1 MPIYTNRSFSDVVNR
16 LSPSVPGCP
25 TPVIEQYVRDAAI
38 EACERTLAWRYE
50 QPAIRL
56 VTGAYD
62 YEFDTPDDAEVHAFI
77 TATVNDKRLTPVT
90 LEQLY
95 DLYPKWPHQAA
106 NEYAEPRYVTQLDPD
121 HFSVAPLP
129 DASQNYDV
137 RMIVC
142 LKPLRTATKMD
153 KTFLDELENVIMH
166 GALQHLLVLPDRT
179 FSDRELASYHA
190 KQFAYKLSERRAR
203 TNLGVGK
210 ASMRVQAQ
218 KFA

>member
-1 MPIYTNRSFSDVVNR
+1 MADRTFNDIVNR

-25 TPVIEQYVRDAAI
+25 TPVVEQYVRDAAI
-38 EACERTLAWRYE
+38 EACEKTLAYRYE
-50 QPAIRL
+50 QPPIRL
-56 VTGAYD
+56 VPGAHFYL
-62 YEFDTPDDAEVHAFI
+62 YDTPVNTEVHAI
-77 TATVNDKRLTPVT
+77 LTATVNDSKLTPVT
-90 LEQLY
+90 LEHLY
-95 DLYPKWPHQAA
+95 DMYPKWPNQSTD
-106 NEYAEPRYVTQLDPD
+106 ERAEPRFLTQIDPD

-153 KTFLDELENVIMH
+153 KTVLDELENVVMH

-179 FSDRELASYHA
+179 WSDRELATYHA
-190 KQFAYKLSERRAR
+190 KQFVQKTAERRAR
-203 TNLGVGK
+203 TNLGASK
-210 ASMRVQAQ
+210 ASMRVQMQ